1 MVRATLN
8 ASLSIHGFG
17 VLDKLKFGPRGEG
30 TLNACPSIHGFRVS
44 DKLEFGPHGKKVH
57 Q

>member
-1 MVRATLN
+1 MVR
-8 ASLSIHGFG
+8 
-17 VLDKLKFGPRGEG
+17 G
-30 TLNACPSIHGFRVS
+30 TLNACPSIHGFRVLDKLEFGLYGEGTLNACPSVHSFRVS

>member
-1 MVRATLN
+1 MVRTTLN
-8 ASLSIHGFG
+8 ASLSIHDFR
-17 VLDKLKFGPRGEG
+17 VLDKLVFGPRGEG
-30 TLNACPSIHGFRVS
+30 TLNACPSIHGFRVL